1 MKNGSDIN
9 EALENSP
16 DPGMIES
23 LLSPAQREVVQDYK
37 RRQMEEQYAAMTAE
51 VKARF
56 VIFPP
61 KLQGPRQYGC
71 YRCLG
76 TRKIFPTGT
85 WHPS

>member
-1 MKNGSDIN
+1 MKNGSEIN

-56 VIFPP
+56 VKFF
-61 KLQGPRQYGC
+61 LLM
-71 YRCLG
+71 CLK
-76 TRKIFPTGT
+76 RKNVSSFIN
-85 WHPS
+85 